1 MFKID
6 NKKLLR
12 KLGFLNLINKF
23 KSKFIRKFKLEKWN
37 KQLFLYHGS
46 LFKSE
51 PQYKDQR
58 FVGLP
63 LSFRRHYREIAC
75 DLNKKIPLPDCCA
88 DAFQSQD
95 VLEHLEPDNVVNC
108 LNEVYR
114 VLKNKGLF
122 RLSVPDYNSPF
133 LQKRCVYNSKGEILG
148 DVALGARVLTD
159 DSNSEV
165 YCLNISSPG
174 QAHLWFPTYKLV
186 NKYIMESDF
195 ANAFSCNWLHANIN
209 KEEQILKNIP
219 DNNTFFVS
227 RCPPNDMRADGLPVS
242 LIVDLIK

>member
-1 MFKID
+1 MFRVVIRKI
-6 NKKLLR
+6 LR
-12 KLGFLNLINKF
+12 KLGVKYLINKF
-23 KSKFIRKFKLEKWN
+23 KSKLIKEFKLERWN

-46 LFKSE
+46 LFKGE

-63 LSFRRHYREIAC
+63 LSLRRHYREIAC
-75 DLNKKIPLPDCCA
+75 DLNKKIPLPDCSA

-95 VLEHLEPDNVVNC
+95 VLEHLDPENVVNC

-114 VLKNKGLF
+114 VLKNKGIF

-133 LQKRCVYNSKGEILG
+133 LKKRCVYDCKGEILG
-148 DVALGARVLTD
+148 DVALGARVLID
-159 DSNSEV
+159 ESNSEV
-165 YCLNISSPG
+165 FCVNISSPG
-174 QAHLWFPTYKLV
+174 EAHLWFPTYELV

-195 ANAFSCNWLHANIN
+195 ANAFSCNWLHANMKN
-209 KEEQILKNIP
+209 KKPILKNIP
-219 DNNTFFVS
+219 NNDTFFVS
-227 RCPPNDMRADGLPVS
+227 RCPPNDMRANGLPVS